1 MSEAKN
7 CEVQTVNFPSLEQFV
22 EYIKTQ
28 FEEMKKNGVI
38 EVKEMNISLVD
49 LSEAEKVSIKEKPFF
64 NFKSI

>member
-49 LSEAEKVSIKEKPFF
+49 LY
-64 NFKSI
+64 